1 MELQELFRILRE
13 GIQDGTLRL
22 NGFIANMA
30 FLRFVMVFPRWE
42 LAIDRAEAAFLSGS
56 IRIQG
61 VCRIGGWNQGEP
73 LEADILCTKPGETLV
88 VMASFRSRYEGTLG
102 GFFGN
107 VYPCLKRN
115 ADGQNTGS
123 GIIREFPIIRPELTL
138 STADLDSEL
147 PFELHG
153 GTHAPKPDGWEP
165 YGFMVGGIKSISGR
179 VDCNG
184 RFRLEALLPVN
195 ISGTFASLSMS
206 LLLFN
211 GIEYGE
217 SFRYPVIS
225 EAGAEIC
232 MNLGSIPEVRFSVPL
247 FQDTRRWNLSA
258 QFREGLGV
266 GDILRFFMSF
276 LPKEGSLASLC
287 LPSGVALDKFRLYR
301 ADILTQRD
309 RLHLTPF
316 YLSMEFALSEPWN
329 LPIPYVTLERLDAV
343 FQASLGKGK
352 ASGLF
357 TAAAGGTVSIDIGK
371 YKLSLGMD
379 MTFPELDFSAS
390 ASLTEQKNGAVPSLW
405 DMAETFRAP
414 LPSGWGRGGNLLA
427 EVTVSGSAV
436 RRELAVKA
444 EVRDVLE
451 LSAGNLRVCLSSLR
465 ARAQVSTSRF
475 TFSVQGVMDFG
486 SGKDGFAL
494 YAAAAYHNPG
504 WLLEGGLLEG
514 RVSLG
519 KVFTQMFRGETLPS
533 DVSGLELTELTLSY
547 STFDKEFRM
556 TAAFEAGWH
565 VVLLGEELVLGGR
578 VQVLAAD
585 EKPTDVSALAFL
597 KLGDFQIL
605 AQVDHIQS
613 AEDRSYLFRLKVRD
627 AYIQAAYLRGT
638 EESLTVSL
646 GGMTLGSL
654 AESLAY
660 MINPNQKY
668 VLPAPWNILNKI
680 SLDRFL
686 FEFNVTK
693 RTASFLYRVQL
704 EIAGLMYLDEVGL
717 GYDMVQRKLFF
728 VLTGRLLDQEY
739 GRENPVKW
747 DALNGRPPVGQAEDE
762 KRFELAYL
770 GLGQHVGIDGLSEA
784 EGIDEAVRILKE
796 QLSPPSGGGLPGEI
810 RYDSGSQWLF
820 GIDFTVNETV
830 NVRLVM
836 NQPKLYGIRAAVQAK
851 EGSPLAAFD
860 GFGIELLYR
869 KISETT
875 GMFRGEVLV
884 PKKYRSFQLG
894 IFSLTLG
901 VISVEIYT
909 DGGFYIDLGFPHQQ
923 DFSRSFQF
931 QWSIYNGKGG
941 VYLGVL
947 KDVAKPTVPKIT
959 NGSFSPILMLG
970 VGLSVGMGR
979 SFDFGIVSGG
989 VSLEVFGI
997 LEGAFACFREK
1008 DTGKEDT
1015 YYYVKAAAGI
1025 SGRLFLSVD
1034 LKIIAVQAS
1043 VEVNASAAVTVT
1055 AYRQTRIE
1063 LELSLELRA
1072 SIKILFIKIRFSFS
1086 FHQKVQFAI
1095 GKDTKTPWIEEGS
1108 SASERRSNLG
1118 PARRRNLRLGSVRL
1132 EKRRIEMELT
1142 PMFVWENPSREPV
1155 KKRYALALLMVMGN
1169 EDFRKW
1175 NRLLVDWILSHVP
1188 GERVEREDA
1197 EQIAGGFAD
1206 GISWEILRDFLEEN
1220 LLVDYR
1226 IRWLSA
1232 DSANEQQDGYVFP
1245 MLPSLKVRV
1254 TEGETEH
1261 QVRYW
1266 EDHMVDAGY
1275 FDLVTE
1281 YFSEMNADPSYRPES
1296 AKGRMDGEDGI
1307 PAAKAF
1313 LTDYVQMYLRELA
1326 GQIGQL
1332 FREYSGQ
1339 MDFGEACREFGVDG
1353 REILRQNPGLVLAK
1367 DRSIVFSTLK
1377 YTVTAQ
1383 DTLEL
1388 IGRKYWMEEEALWET
1403 VKDVVSL
1410 PQTGSRMAFGR
1421 ACFGNGELRLTL
1433 KETAAVLFVRF
1444 YEEYASKDEFYAG
1457 DIVRMNTGIG
1467 MDWQEE
1473 TPYGRTLHLPGRERM
1488 WQTLRGDTPQR
1499 IAGFLG
1505 LTEIRLG
1512 EHPLW
1517 DGFCKEVCRMNGG
1530 DENSVLEKVWFE
1542 VPEVLVY
1549 RERTLSELA
1558 ARICPENA
1566 DMGETVRLIGK
1577 AEILRVNTPLTLTG
1591 AKYVTAKSGQ
1601 ATAAEVMGAA
1611 GCTAEE
1617 LAQALLEDE
1626 TLVPKQDM
1634 VLRDV
1639 KAVRKMDIL
1648 KKLEERA
1655 DETGAILSRFLLQ
1668 GLKVPAP
1675 DGGEALPLYRVLG
1688 QQIALEDVRRDI
1700 RLAAASEEEGCGWVD
1715 AGERAVVMREEEIEP
1730 WLPDGGTDGLSGSD
1744 FTGFPEKWE
1753 ELAAFQETNQV
1764 FSSAGS
1770 MAYHRSDGWRGLY
1783 RLSDAVANVLHGGGK
1798 EPLVTDEAGEVRR
1811 PEWGCLV
1818 PIRIGVS
1825 DAEDLFCVYGA
1836 DAVKRRVLY
1845 GMLERGGWRIRFLY
1859 QTSEISRGGRCF
1871 MEYEWSKEV
1880 CFLVKTNFS
1889 VETRMEAAGKQRAEE
1904 EMENI
1909 ARLTRPGKVLQ
1920 MLWECSTVGGGGY
1933 YLCLRTGDGKTLP
1946 ADIFDEDG
1954 FGTLWLLG
1962 TVEHFFDGLG
1972 YMNCFSVEDG
1982 LHGAKTVGITTQD
1995 ESQRVKKP
2003 CFPAGCVG
2011 LSAFGTAPAEEDSST
2026 NASLKRLFQI
2036 TGYQVR
2042 AQEGSYKES
2051 RLSAPVIPAE
2061 KGEVRSYE
2069 AVIPLYRYAVKD
2081 REDVQ
2086 DVCGQG
2092 ACDSELCVQ
2101 AAKDGNPYGA
2111 VGKPAIISMELRDVL
2126 GNSVVMKETEMFP
2139 CYNDC
2144 VIGLGEWVGT
2154 QSYYRIRKNGGGVRL
2169 ELYLEYADSGKITPE
2184 MVERQRRAFWQIGCQ
2199 DVEVRIISPINGQQW
2214 ELSKQ
2219 MGEDASALDLV
2230 RGYGEMLSDWL
2241 EGKRRE
2247 PPLSLKLE
2255 LDLDLVQFPLPKEP
2269 FEVRMSVVTE
2279 RKEFLAPEKEAQR
2292 AESEILPYGSPKDA
2306 WTFQKFCEDARE
2318 ACPTLFFAWDGS
2330 GNSVLYGV
2338 TAGQDGFLKRCEILP
2353 GMLEHT
2359 AAPEFY
2365 GFRPLH
2371 NGFLNRSVKVRQALD
2386 DCRLGDEYQ
2395 MAEAT
2400 EVDLE
2405 VWAFQYL
2412 YDFEQL
2418 LLPGQARKAGR
2429 VCPGTLDRIL
2439 EVKKRLANAIAR
2451 QMSPLRRGG
2460 KDVPKELYTR
2470 ARDRLSRSLY
2480 EGYGMDI
2487 AASYQ
2492 LVMETKKP
2500 CRLAADVVNRT
2511 GDCQITAGKAQ
2522 TGKENFFLFFTNHF
2536 QENVRDLQADIV
2548 FTELEYDIKMYQ
2560 GYVSSRWLRFVMP
2573 LSPDVLNIGRTSL
2586 ESGLYLPNPLKS
2598 CPTAPT
2604 FGGHGCTVRF
2614 KDAICMEGA
2623 GKRLCWD
2630 YAMDF
2635 TYRYEAQDR
2644 IFIRIEFEA
2653 LENRKNRGI
2662 KRDLADLLA
2671 EYMGGREKLWQGL
2684 QGDEDVRYENACVSF
2699 LDIGEQMVDAWMEWI
2714 GGEAPGKWAADGK
2727 QDARAC
2733 EGDAGMAVYSCMVS
2747 GAKGESGIEFSVES
2761 TEEGQRFLDFMGVE
2775 QVRIEPVG
2783 DKNEFGQA
2791 VALRFYME
2799 GLPLYQCS
2807 AACPEIYVVRNQNLL
2822 YDKRR
2827 RQYLDVGEEF
2837 IYRTPRVMGQMLN
2850 ASGYDGKEWFIGETR
2865 TGRFCEDTI
2874 YDAVDILFDALGI
2887 RGIGLGIELGVS
2899 YYFELNQSAAGTRVI
2914 LPVTFLPLDDEGDAK
2929 EARLAE
2935 NMLEWYREHMPDTT
2949 GCGFLFHI
2957 KVYGKGSQEWI
2968 LYFPKLNVRCR

>member
-13 GIQDGTLRL
+13 RIQGGTLRL
-22 NGFIANMA
+22 DGFMADMA
-30 FLRFVMVFPRWE
+30 FLRLVMACPGWE

-61 VCRIGGWNQGEP
+61 VCRLGGWNQGEP
-73 LEADILCTKPGETLV
+73 LEVDILCTKPGETLV
-88 VMASFRSRYEGTLG
+88 VSASFQSRYEGTLG

-107 VYPCLKRN
+107 VYPCLKREE
-115 ADGQNTGS
+115 DGSRTGS
-123 GIIREFPIIRPELTL
+123 GIIRDFPVARPKLTL
-138 STADLDSEL
+138 STDDTAWEL

-153 GTHAPKPDGWEP
+153 ETHSPETGGWEP
-165 YGFMVGGIKSISGR
+165 YGFLLGGIRSISGR
-179 VDCNG
+179 VDRNG
-184 RFRLEALLPVN
+184 RFRLEALLSVN

-225 EAGAEIC
+225 EAGVEIC
-232 MNLGSIPEVRFSVPL
+232 MDLGSIPEVRFSVPL
-247 FQDTRRWNLSA
+247 FQDPRRWNLSA

-276 LPKEGSLASLC
+276 LPGEGALASLC
-287 LPSGVALDKFRLYR
+287 LPSGAALDKFRLYR
-301 ADILTQRD
+301 ADILTQREGL
-309 RLHLTPF
+309 RLTPF
-316 YLSMEFALSEPWN
+316 YLSMEFALSEPWK
-329 LPIPYVTLERLDAV
+329 LPIPYVTLERLSAA
-343 FQASLGKGK
+343 FQASLGKGDVT
-352 ASGLF
+352 GLF

-379 MTFPELDFSAS
+379 MTFPELDFTAG
-390 ASLTEQKNGAVPSLW
+390 ASLAEKNNGAAPSLG
-405 DMAETFRAP
+405 DMAEMFQAP
-414 LPSGWGRGGNLLA
+414 LPAGWGTGENLLA
-427 EVTVSGSAV
+427 EVTVSGSAM
-436 RRELAVKA
+436 RRELGIVA

-451 LSAGNLRVCLSSLR
+451 FSAGNLLVCLSSLR
-465 ARAQVSTSRF
+465 AQAQVSTSRF
-475 TFSVQGVMDFG
+475 TFSVQGIMDFDG
-486 SGKDGFAL
+486 GKDGFSL
-494 YAAAAYHNPG
+494 YAAAAYQNPG
-504 WLLEGGLLEG
+504 WLLEGGLLSG
-514 RVSLG
+514 RINLG
-519 KVFTQMFRGETLPS
+519 KVFTKMFRIEIIPE
-533 DVSGLELTELTLSY
+533 DVSGLELTELALSY
-547 STFDKEFRM
+547 STFGREFRM
-556 TAAFEAGWH
+556 TAAFEDGWH
-565 VVLLGEELVLGGR
+565 VALLGEELVLGGR

-585 EKPTDVSALAFL
+585 EKPTDVSALAYL
-597 KLGDFQIL
+597 NLGGFQIL

-627 AYIQAAYLRGT
+627 AYIQAAYLRGA
-638 EESLTVSL
+638 EEILTVSL

-660 MINPNQKY
+660 MVNPNQKY
-668 VLPAPWNILNKI
+668 TLPAPWNILNKI
-680 SLDRFL
+680 LLERFL

-717 GYDMVQRKLFF
+717 GYDMNQRKLFF
-728 VLTGRLLDQEY
+728 VLTGRLLGQEY

-747 DALNGRPPVGQAEDE
+747 DALNGRPPVGKTEDE

-784 EGIDEAVRILKE
+784 EGIDEAVRILEE
-796 QLSPPSGGGLPGEI
+796 QISPPSGGGLPGEI

-836 NQPKLYGIRAAVQAK
+836 NEPKLYGIRAVVQAK
-851 EGSPLAAFD
+851 EGGPMAAFD
-860 GFGIELLYR
+860 GFGMELLYR

-875 GMFRGEVLV
+875 GMFRGEALV

-894 IFSLTLG
+894 VFSLTLG

-909 DGGFYIDLGFPHQQ
+909 NGGFYIDLGFPHQQ

-931 QWSIYNGKGG
+931 QWSVYNGKGG
-941 VYLGVL
+941 VYLGLL
-947 KDVAKPTVPKIT
+947 KDVAKPAVPKIT
-959 NGSFSPILMLG
+959 NGSFSPILTLG

-997 LEGAFACFREK
+997 LEGAAACFREK

-1015 YYYVKAAAGI
+1015 YYYVKAVAGI
-1025 SGRLFLSVD
+1025 SGRLFLSAD
-1034 LKIIAVQAS
+1034 FKIIAVQAS
-1043 VEVNASAAVTVT
+1043 VEVNASAAVTVS
-1055 AYRQTRIE
+1055 AYRQTLIE
-1063 LELSLELRA
+1063 LELSLELKA
-1072 SIKILFIKIRFSFS
+1072 SIKILFFKIRFSFS
-1086 FHQKVQFAI
+1086 FHQRVQFAI
-1095 GKDTKTPWIEEGS
+1095 GKDTETPWIEEGRLV
-1108 SASERRSNLG
+1108 SERRSIRG
-1118 PARRRNLRLGSVRL
+1118 EGKRSNLRLASVRL
-1132 EKRRIEMELT
+1132 EKRRIEMELA
-1142 PMFVWENPSREPV
+1142 PMFAWENPSREPG
-1155 KKRYALALLMVMGN
+1155 KKRYALALLMVMGA

-1175 NRLLVDWILSHVP
+1175 NSLLADWILSHVP
-1188 GERVEREDA
+1188 GERMEWEDA

-1220 LLVDYR
+1220 LLVDYK
-1226 IRWLSA
+1226 IRWLAA

-1245 MLPSLKVRV
+1245 MLPSLNVRV

-1266 EDHMVDAGY
+1266 EDNIVDAGY

-1281 YFSEMNADPSYRPES
+1281 YFSEMNADPSYRPVS
-1296 AKGRMDGEDGI
+1296 AKGRTDGVEGI

-1313 LTDYVQMYLRELA
+1313 LVDYVQMYLRELA

-1339 MDFGEACREFGVDG
+1339 MGFGEACREFGVDG
-1353 REILRQNPGLVLAK
+1353 GEILSQNPGLVLAEG
-1367 DRSIVFSTLK
+1367 RSIVFETLG

-1383 DTLEL
+1383 DTLES
-1388 IGRKYWMEEEALWET
+1388 IGRKYRMEEETLWET
-1403 VKDVVSL
+1403 VKDVISL

-1444 YEEYASKDEFYAG
+1444 YEEHAPKDEFYAG
-1457 DIVRMNTGIG
+1457 DIVRMNDGLG

-1473 TPYGRTLHLPGRERM
+1473 TPYGRTLHLPGRERL

-1499 IAGFLG
+1499 LAGFLR
-1505 LTEIRLG
+1505 LMEIRQG

-1517 DGFCKEVCRMNGG
+1517 DGFCGEVCRMNGG
-1530 DENSVLEKVWFE
+1530 DENRVLETVWFE
-1542 VPEVLVY
+1542 VLEVLVY

-1558 ARICPENA
+1558 ARLCPEG

-1577 AEILRVNTPLTLTG
+1577 AEILRVNTPLTLPG
-1591 AKYVTAKSGQ
+1591 AKYVAAKAGQ
-1601 ATAAEVMGAA
+1601 TTAAEAMRAA

-1617 LAQALLEDE
+1617 LAQALLGDE
-1626 TLVPKQDM
+1626 TLVPKQSM

-1639 KAVRKMDIL
+1639 GSVRKTDIFT
-1648 KKLEERA
+1648 KLEERA

-1675 DGGEALPLYRVLG
+1675 EGGEALPLYRVLG
-1688 QQIALEDVRRDI
+1688 QQIALEDARRDI
-1700 RLAAASEEEGCGWVD
+1700 RLTAVSEEEGCGWVD
-1715 AGERAVVMREEEIEP
+1715 PGERSVVLREEEIAP
-1730 WLPDGGTDGLSGSD
+1730 WLPDGGFDGLPGGD
-1744 FTGFPEKWE
+1744 FNGFPEKWE
-1753 ELAAFQETNQV
+1753 ESAAFKESDQV

-1770 MAYHRSDGWRGLY
+1770 MAYHRPDGWRKLY
-1783 RLSDAVANVLHGGGK
+1783 RLPDAVANVLHGGEK

-1811 PEWGCLV
+1811 PEWGCLL
-1818 PIRIGVS
+1818 PLGIGVS
-1825 DAEDLFCVYGA
+1825 DAEDLFFVYGA
-1836 DAVKRRVLY
+1836 DAVKRRVLF
-1845 GMLERGGWRIRFLY
+1845 GMVESGGWHIRFLY
-1859 QTSEISRGGRCF
+1859 QTSEVSRGGRCF
-1871 MEYEWSKEV
+1871 MEYEWSVEE

-1889 VETRMEAAGKQRAEE
+1889 VETRMGAAGKQRAEE

-1909 ARLTRPGKVLQ
+1909 ARLTRPDKMLQ

-1946 ADIFDEDG
+1946 ADIFDSDG
-1954 FGTLWLLG
+1954 LGTLWLLG
-1962 TVEHFFDGLG
+1962 TVDKYSDGLG
-1972 YMNCFSVEDG
+1972 YINCFSAEAG
-1982 LHGAKTVGITTQD
+1982 LQGAETVVITTQD
-1995 ESQRVKKP
+1995 ERQRVKKP

-2011 LSAFGTAPAEEDSST
+2011 LSAFGTVPAEDDSS
-2026 NASLKRLFQI
+2026 ALAPLKRLFQI
-2036 TGYQVR
+2036 TGYQVQ

-2051 RLSAPVIPAE
+2051 RSSAPVIPAE

-2069 AVIPLYRYAVKD
+2069 AVVPLYRYAV
-2081 REDVQ
+2081 EGTQ
-2086 DVCGQG
+2086 
-2092 ACDSELCVQ
+2092 
-2101 AAKDGNPYGA
+2101 NPYDA
-2111 VGKPAIISMELRDVL
+2111 VGKPAVISMELRDVL
-2126 GNSVVMKETEMFP
+2126 GNSVVMKETEIFP

-2144 VIGLGEWVGT
+2144 MIGLGEWVGT
-2154 QSYYRIRKNGGGVRL
+2154 QSYYRIRKNGVGVRL
-2169 ELYLEYADSGKITPE
+2169 ELYLEYADSGEITPE
-2184 MVERQRRAFWQIGCQ
+2184 MVERQRCALWQIGCR
-2199 DVEVRIISPINGQQW
+2199 DVEVRVISPINGQQW
-2214 ELSKQ
+2214 ELSKE

-2230 RGYGEMLSDWL
+2230 RGYGEMLSDWM

-2247 PPLSLKLE
+2247 PPLSLKLG
-2255 LDLDLVQFPLPKEP
+2255 LDLDLAQFPLPREP
-2269 FEVRMSVVTE
+2269 FEVRMSVVIE
-2279 RKEFLAPEKEAQR
+2279 RKEVLAPEKEARR
-2292 AESEILPYGSPKDA
+2292 AASEILPYGSPEDA

-2338 TAGQDGFLKRCEILP
+2338 TAGRDGYLKRCEILP
-2353 GMLEHT
+2353 GMLERT

-2365 GFRPLH
+2365 GFCPLH
-2371 NGFLNRSVKVRQALD
+2371 NGFLTRSVKVRQALD
-2386 DCRLGDEYQ
+2386 DCRLGDEIQ
-2395 MAEAT
+2395 IAEAT
-2400 EVDLE
+2400 EADLE
-2405 VWAFQYL
+2405 VWALQYL
-2412 YDFEQL
+2412 DDFEQL
-2418 LLPGQARKAGR
+2418 LLPGQVRKAGR
-2429 VCPGTLDRIL
+2429 VCPGTLERIL
-2439 EVKKRLANAIAR
+2439 EVKKRLADGIAR
-2451 QMSPLRRGG
+2451 QMTPLRRGG
-2460 KDVPKELYTR
+2460 KDVPQELYTR

-2492 LVMETKKP
+2492 LAMETAKP

-2511 GDCQITAGKAQ
+2511 GECQITAGKAQ
-2522 TGKENFFLFFTNHF
+2522 TGKADFFLFFKNQF
-2536 QENVRDLQADIV
+2536 RENARDLQADIV
-2548 FTELEYDIKMYQ
+2548 FTELEYDIKMYL
-2560 GYVSSRWLRFVMP
+2560 GYESSRWLRFVTP
-2573 LSPDVLNIGRTSL
+2573 LPPDVLNIGKTSL
-2586 ESGLYLPNPLKS
+2586 ESGLCLPNPLKS
-2598 CPTAPT
+2598 CPTAPI
-2604 FGGHGCTVRF
+2604 FGGHECTVRF
-2614 KDAICMEGA
+2614 KDAICMEGV
-2623 GKRLCWD
+2623 GKRICWD

-2644 IFIRIEFEA
+2644 IFIRIEFDA
-2653 LENRKNRGI
+2653 LEKRRNRGI

-2684 QGDEDVRYENACVSF
+2684 RGDEDVKYENACVSF
-2699 LDIGEQMVDAWMEWI
+2699 LDIGEEMADAWMEWI
-2714 GGEAPGKWAADGK
+2714 GGEGSGKRGADG
-2727 QDARAC
+2727 QQFVGVCDR
-2733 EGDAGMAVYSCMVS
+2733 DAGPTAYSCIIS

-2761 TEEGQRFLDFMGVE
+2761 TEEGQQFLEIMGVDR
-2775 QVRIEPVG
+2775 VRIEPAG
-2783 DKNEFGQA
+2783 EENEFGQA

-2807 AACPEIYVVRNQNLL
+2807 GACPEIYVVRNQNLL

-2827 RQYLDVGEEF
+2827 RQYLDVREEF
-2837 IYRTPRVMGQMLN
+2837 TYRTPRVFGQMLN
-2850 ASGYDGKEWFIGETR
+2850 ASGYDGKEWLIGETK

-2874 YDAVDILFDALGI
+2874 YEAVAILFDALGI
-2887 RGIGLGIELGVS
+2887 RGTGLWIELGVS
-2899 YYFELNQSAAGTRVI
+2899 YYFELNRRAPGARVI
-2914 LPVTFLPLDDEGDAK
+2914 LPVTFLPLEDAGDGK
-2929 EARLAE
+2929 EARLAQ

-2957 KVYGKGSQEWI
+2957 KVYGKGSQERI
-2968 LYFPKLNVRCR
+2968 LHFSKLNVTCR